1 MTLHLSQI
9 FFTDALT
16 FITAPDLSVLLVAVY
31 DPAPGQIVRTE
42 LYRHPVAREDADEIL
57 SHASRYV
64 RQNLVLV
71 FKLDFEHRVGQRLYD
86 SCHYFNRVFLRQTLF
101 PILPAMTIPL
111 ASLPYC
117 VKITAPS
124 AVTATV
130 CSK

>member
-1 MTLHLSQI
+1 MPLLS
-9 FFTDALT
+9 F
-16 FITAPDLSVLLVAVY
+16 APDLSVLLVAVN
-31 DPAPGQIVRTE
+31 DPASGQIVWTE

-101 PILPAMTIPL
+101 PILPAIAIPL
-111 ASLPYC
+111 ASLP
-117 VKITAPS
+117 TAPKS
-124 AVTATV
+124 QRLRLSPPRCAR
-130 CSK
+130 SERSSFHLRL